1 MQIMELKDTIKDY
14 GKDIRLNLSSVTTEE
29 GSPGLSQEQIW
40 GIELASA
47 YYTKNQ
53 TLIESIQESAAGTLS
68 PNFMEAAKAAATV
81 MAMNNIYYRF
91 THLVEE
97 PEFSK
102 MPAKLRMNVIGNPGI
117 EKVGFELM
125 SLAVS
130 ALSGCGKCINAHVH
144 EIKKAGIANEGIQS
158 SIRIASVI
166 NATDQALTIG

>member
-1 MQIMELKDTIKDY
+1 
-14 GKDIRLNLSSVTTEE
+14 
-29 GSPGLSQEQIW
+29 
-40 GIELASA
+40 
-47 YYTKNQ
+47 
-53 TLIESIQESAAGTLS
+53 
-68 PNFMEAAKAAATV
+68 
-81 MAMNNIYYRF
+81 
-91 THLVEE
+91 
-97 PEFSK
+97 
-102 MPAKLRMNVIGNPGI
+102 MNVIGNPGI